1 MGNFQYKMI
10 IDDIIN
16 KINNGELSS
25 GDKLPSQREIS
36 QYYNVNR
43 STVIQSLD
51 ILKSYGILETIEK
64 KGVYVSQY
72 KWNAYITNNI
82 HWQNYIGN
90 SMSKSNQFYIQRINE
105 LEFNPNIIRLGTGE
119 LSPKLIP
126 NHLFKE
132 IISNSIS
139 DSIQTNYEEPK
150 GKLSLRLEVV
160 NYMKKRGVICDVDNI
175 CITSG
180 AVQGL
185 KLIADGLL
193 VPQSKIIIET
203 PSYINSIRTWHNIKS
218 KMIPLSINYIK
229 RNINN
234 IFKISS
240 NYKNSIFYCI
250 PTLHNPTQN
259 TYTKEE
265 KQKIIDQCQKNG
277 IPIVEDSIYSDLWFD
292 EKRPMPMK
300 SLKNNDNVLFLGSL
314 SKTVSPGL
322 RIGWIVADKNV
333 INHLSDL
340 KMQNDYGASSIS
352 QYIATKWLNTYHE
365 KHISELKLELK
376 KRKDIFIDALKT
388 HLSMYGSWND
398 PSGSFYIWF
407 EFSISINVK
416 KLFNESIK
424 ENILI
429 QPGEIYDSN
438 YKNYIRFSYSYIDE
452 NDINRSLKKLS
463 NIIKK
468 IRN

>member
-1 MGNFQYKMI
+1 
-10 IDDIIN
+10 
-16 KINNGELSS
+16 
-25 GDKLPSQREIS
+25 
-36 QYYNVNR
+36 
-43 STVIQSLD
+43 
-51 ILKSYGILETIEK
+51 
-64 KGVYVSQY
+64 
-72 KWNAYITNNI
+72 
-82 HWQNYIGN
+82 
-90 SMSKSNQFYIQRINE
+90 
-105 LEFNPNIIRLGTGE
+105 
-119 LSPKLIP
+119 
-126 NHLFKE
+126 
-132 IISNSIS
+132 
-139 DSIQTNYEEPK
+139 
-150 GKLSLRLEVV
+150 
-160 NYMKKRGVICDVDNI
+160 
-175 CITSG
+175 
-180 AVQGL
+180 
-185 KLIADGLL
+185 
-193 VPQSKIIIET
+193 
-203 PSYINSIRTWHNIKS
+203 
-218 KMIPLSINYIK
+218 MIPLSINYIE

-277 IPIVEDSIYSDLWFD
+277 IPIVEDSIYSDLWFNT
-292 EKRPMPMK
+292 EKQVPMK
-300 SLKNNDNVLFLGSL
+300 SLKNSDNVLYLGSL

-365 KHISELKLELK
+365 KHIDKLKVELIERKNLFIEALK
-376 KRKDIFIDALKT
+376 K
-388 HLSMYGSWND
+388 HLSIYGSWND
-398 PSGSFYIWF
+398 PDGSFYIWF
-407 EFSISINVK
+407 KFSISINVK
-416 KLFNESIK
+416 TLFNESIK

-452 NDINRSLKKLS
+452 SDIDRSLKKLS
-463 NIIKK
+463 SIIKR

>member
-1 MGNFQYKMI
+1 MGNFQYKTI

-36 QYYNVNR
+36 QYYDVNR

-64 KGVYVSQY
+64 KGIYVSQY
-72 KWNAYITNNI
+72 KWNAYITSNI
-82 HWQNYIGN
+82 HWQNYIGS
-90 SMSKSNQFYIQRINE
+90 SMSKNNQYYIQRINE
-105 LEFNPNIIRLGTGE
+105 LEFDTNIVRLGTGE

-126 NHLFKE
+126 NNLFKE
-132 IISNSIS
+132 IIASSIDES
-139 DSIQTNYEEPK
+139 MQTNYEEPK
-150 GKLSLRLEVV
+150 GKLDLRLAIV

-203 PSYINSIRTWHNIKS
+203 PSYINSIRTWHNIRS
-218 KMIPLSINYIK
+218 KMFPLSINYIK

-240 NYKNSIFYCI
+240 DYKNSIFYCI

-292 EKRPMPMK
+292 DKKQIPMK
-300 SLKNNDNVLFLGSL
+300 SLKNSDNVLYLGSL

-352 QYIATKWLNTYHE
+352 QYIATKWLSIYHE
-365 KHISELKLELK
+365 KHIDKLKVGLIERKHLFIEALEE
-376 KRKDIFIDALKT
+376 
-388 HLSMYGSWND
+388 HLSIYGSWNN
-398 PSGSFYIWF
+398 PRGSFYIWF
-407 EFSISINVK
+407 KFSIPINIK
-416 KLFNESIK
+416 TLFNEAIK

-438 YKNYIRFSYSYIDE
+438 YKNYLRFSYSYIDE
-452 NDINRSLKKLS
+452 RDIDRSLKKLS
-463 NIIKK
+463 NIIQR